1 MLSSST
7 RSEPIKRLFHPLAIG
22 SVAIFLG
29 ACGGI
34 EAGDYWVYRVGET
47 AAAVTDG
54 CYYPE
59 TSPPQNV
66 VSDSTTVLNSLTVVV
81 YHTGDSSRVFDNG
94 LVSLRGKETDG
105 KFSFTG
111 RSDDATFLG
120 DDGEVAVLTATT
132 MHTIDMTIDGRTVTG
147 STSELV
153 TTKCEFLTPT
163 PAGEFCPNPP
173 VPDCQRDTQ
182 WFGVQLDDVRLSE
195 QLEEPEAG

>member
-1 MLSSST
+1 MSNSST
-7 RSEPIKRLFHPLAIG
+7 RSNPIKRLFRPLALG
-22 SVAIFLG
+22 AVAILLG

-47 AAAVTDG
+47 AAVWTDG

-59 TSPPQNV
+59 TSPPQNL

-94 LVSLRGKETDG
+94 QISLMGTEADG
-105 KFSFTG
+105 NFAFIG

-120 DDGEVAVLTATT
+120 DDGEGAVLVATT
-132 MHTIDMTIDGRTVTG
+132 MHTVNMAIDGRTVTG

-153 TTKCEFLTPT
+153 TTRCEFLTPT

-173 VPDCQRDTQ
+173 VPECQRDTQ

-195 QLEEPEAG
+195 HLDEPEAD